1 MEVHLVSSTVIPEGL
16 PPTEN
21 TKIPLTVFDMLAPGM
36 HIAVLHAY
44 MPPMPT
50 NTALKDGLKKAVE
63 LFPTLAGQLVENDDH
78 CRPYISL
85 GENGGGV
92 LVVETNVESKLVD
105 ILPLEPSPE
114 LVRFHP
120 PIDEARH
127 LLQVQLNRFSCGG
140 LVIGLT
146 SHHRVADGKAI
157 SSFFIAWGK
166 LVGGLQV
173 DRFPVNDR
181 NMLIH
186 RDPPRCDHNH
196 WGIDFQPLPLPP
208 SSLPSTFKSKKVH
221 NVMVHYSGEFISKI
235 KAQMPRKHSTFE
247 VLTGHIWKNI
257 TRARGLDPDTLTQ
270 IRVAV
275 NGRPRLWPAAPSE
288 YFGNMVVNAYPR
300 ARVKE
305 LTEGSVADAARLLH
319 DAVGR
324 IGDGYIRSLID
335 FGAINGGDVLVPV
348 TDLEGPALCPNLEV
362 DSWLGFPFREVDFGD
377 GGNLCA
383 FAPSWVPVE
392 GVVVLMPTLHGVG
405 EGAVDVL
412 LTLFEDHAELFRQIS
427 HSLD

>member
-1 MEVHLVSSTVIPEGL
+1 MEIHVVSSTVIPQGL

-21 TKIPLTVFDMLAPGM
+21 TKIPLTVFDMLASGM

-50 NTALKDGLKKAVE
+50 NTALKDGLKKALW

-78 CRPYISL
+78 CHPYISL
-85 GENGGGV
+85 GDNGGGV
-92 LVVETNVESKLVD
+92 LVVETNAESELLD

-120 PIDEARH
+120 PLDEARH

-166 LVGGLQV
+166 LVRGLRI
-173 DRFPVNDR
+173 DSFPVYDQT
-181 NMLIH
+181 MLIP
-186 RDPPRCDHNH
+186 RDPPRCDHDH
-196 WGIDFQPLPLPP
+196 WGIEFQPLPLPP
-208 SSLPSTFKSKKVH
+208 SSLPSTLNSNEIH
-221 NVMVHYSGEFISKI
+221 NMRVHYSGEFILKI
-235 KAQMPRKHSTFE
+235 KARMPTKHSTFE
-247 VLTGHIWKNI
+247 VLTGHLWKNL
-257 TRARGLDPDTLTQ
+257 TRARGLDPDMLTQ

-275 NGRPRLWPAAPSE
+275 NGRPRLWPAAPTE
-288 YFGNMVVNAYPR
+288 YFGNMVLNAFPR

-305 LTEGSVADAARLLH
+305 LTEGSVADAARLVH

-324 IGDGYIRSLID
+324 IEDGYIRSLID
-335 FGAINGGDVLVPV
+335 FRAINSGNVLVPV
-348 TDLEGPALCPNLEV
+348 TDFEGPVLCPNLEV
-362 DSWLGFPFREVDFGD
+362 DSWLGFPFQEVDFGD
-377 GGNLCA
+377 GGSLCA

-392 GVVVLMPTLHGVG
+392 GVVILMPTLRGVG
-405 EGAVDVL
+405 DGGVDVM
-412 LTLFEDHAELFRQIS
+412 LTLFQGHAELFSQIS